1 MSGIIKQDSI
11 RNPAFGNR
19 NFNLTPEIILWRS
32 VIVRT
37 MLDALD
43 IDIHAWGIG
52 RLDIIKQGN
61 LWFDTN
67 NNDFNLVCDYANLQ
81 SYFVIKIYKKIVEK
95 NGKKLFHGKNLNKL
109 LLEYLCTFTEEH

>member
-1 MSGIIKQDSI
+1 
-11 RNPAFGNR
+11 
-19 NFNLTPEIILWRS
+19 
-32 VIVRT
+32 

-43 IDIHAWGIG
+43 IDIHAWGRG

-67 NNDFNLVCDYANLQ
+67 NKDFNLVCDYANLQ